1 MKNKREN
8 IVDCIFCVICCII
21 MLGLGYT
28 WGYFD
33 AKTKYNHKIDIP
45 TPVEKEVI
53 DTLYITRDSLIYRT
67 KYLETIK
74 VVRII
79 ILDQVNDKTL
89 KSDILEKYINFV
101 KTKNK
106 HIKLN
111 QR

>member
-45 TPVEKEVI
+45 TPIEKEVI
-53 DTLYITRDSLIYRT
+53 DTLYLTRDSLIYVT
-67 KYLETIK
+67 QYLDSIKHDTIEK
-74 VVRII
+74 VYK
-79 ILDQVNDKTL
+79 LDDTSTL
-89 KSDILEKYINFV
+89 DLFY
-101 KTKNK
+101 
-106 HIKLN
+106 KLVSE
-111 QR
+111 